1 MDVPRPGGTEGSVRL
16 LLTKNHPCVPF
27 PHLSQGDPRKS
38 RDFRDRSALFDSERA
53 LTFNPNHSKARLRAA
68 KSALEVAKYDTCIE
82 HCEKLLEA
90 QKDKEVTELLNKAKK
105 QKIQQERDQR
115 KKERKNEKKTEQ
127 KELVI
132 KAIIERG
139 IKISKCDDED
149 DIDLSKLEPSLP
161 GAQDAIV
168 HVEDGIL
175 KWPVLLLYPEYQMT
189 DFIRACPENVALRSQ
204 LDQVFPAPWDEENK
218 YNCSKIN
225 VYFEGYD
232 KMPHV
237 IDPSKNLGDLL
248 VTKYF
253 ELKAGT
259 PAFFVLPRG
268 SNIERRFLESY
279 I

>member
-1 MDVPRPGGTEGSVRL
+1 MY
-16 LLTKNHPCVPF
+16 
-27 PHLSQGDPRKS
+27 
-38 RDFRDRSALFDSERA
+38 DSEKA
-53 LTFNPNHSKARLRAA
+53 LTFNPNHTKARLRAA
-68 KSALEVAKYDTCIE
+68 KSAFEALKYDTCIE
-82 HCEKLLEA
+82 HCQKLLEN
-90 QKDKEVTELLNKAKK
+90 QPKDKEITDLFNTAKRK
-105 QKIQQERDQR
+105 KLVQERDQR
-115 KKERKNEKKTEQ
+115 KKERKNEKADEQ
-127 KELVI
+127 KDLVV

-168 HVEDGIL
+168 HINNGIL
-175 KWPVLLLYPEYQMT
+175 EWPVLFLYPEYQMT
-189 DFIRACPENVALRSQ
+189 DFIKACPENVPLLNQ
-204 LDQVFPAPWDEENK
+204 LEQLFPAPWDEDNK
-218 YNCSKIN
+218 YSCDRVNI
-225 VYFEGYD
+225 YFEGYD

-237 IDPSKNLGDLL
+237 INAAKNLSDLL

-268 SNIERRFLESY
+268 TSIERRFLESY

>member
-1 MDVPRPGGTEGSVRL
+1 M
-16 LLTKNHPCVPF
+16 
-27 PHLSQGDPRKS
+27 
-38 RDFRDRSALFDSERA
+38 
-53 LTFNPNHSKARLRAA
+53 TFNPNHTKARVRAA
-68 KSALEVAKYDTCIE
+68 KAALEVTKYDTCIE
-82 HCEKLLEA
+82 HCEKLLEGEK
-90 QKDKEVTELLNKAKK
+90 KDKEIIDLLNTAKK
-105 QKIQQERDQR
+105 KKLQQERDQR
-115 KKERKNEKKTEQ
+115 KKERKNAKEGEQ

-161 GAQDAIV
+161 GSQDAIV
-168 HVEDGIL
+168 RIEDGIL
-175 KWPVLLLYPEYQMT
+175 RWPILFLYPEYQMT
-189 DFIRACPENVALRSQ
+189 DFIRDCPENVPLLSQ
-204 LDQVFPAPWDEENK
+204 LEQLFPAPWDQDNN
-218 YNCSKIN
+218 YSCSKIN

-237 IDPSKNLGDLL
+237 INTSKNLGDLL

-268 SNIERRFLESY
+268 SAVERRFLESY

>member
-1 MDVPRPGGTEGSVRL
+1 M
-16 LLTKNHPCVPF
+16 
-27 PHLSQGDPRKS
+27 
-38 RDFRDRSALFDSERA
+38 
-53 LTFNPNHSKARLRAA
+53 
-68 KSALEVAKYDTCIE
+68 
-82 HCEKLLEA
+82 
-90 QKDKEVTELLNKAKK
+90 
-105 QKIQQERDQR
+105 
-115 KKERKNEKKTEQ
+115 
-127 KELVI
+127 I

-161 GAQDAIV
+161 GSQDAIV

-175 KWPVLLLYPEYQMT
+175 RWPILLLYPEYQMT
-189 DFIRACPENVALRSQ
+189 DFIRACPENVPLQSQ
-204 LDQVFPAPWDEENK
+204 LEQLFPAPWDADNK

-237 IDPSKNLGDLL
+237 INPSKNLGDLL

-268 SNIERRFLESY
+268 SVIERRFLESY